1 MKLYAMQAEIWTKHA
16 NYQLR
21 VCWESEETMTFIPKE
36 NHAFHGCGSM
46 KGNSFLGQ
54 TGESGTESE
63 IIILCTF
70 CIQDQGRIGH
80 IHTLFLFQDPS

>member
-1 MKLYAMQAEIWTKHA
+1 MQCRLKFEQNVLIISKEYVERVKKLWHLHLIK
-16 NYQLR
+16 
-21 VCWESEETMTFIPKE
+21 

-54 TGESGTESE
+54 TGESGIEFE

-70 CIQDQGRIGH
+70 CIWDQGWIGH
-80 IHTLFLFQDPS
+80 IHTLFLFQDLS